1 MKKSSRKDKI
11 YQKIMHTGLPA
22 TLLRNSTQIFSF
34 SFHAAQIEAELNI
47 DRANVSR
54 ALNQLVNEGQV
65 LKISGK
71 PVLYFAK
78 EPLEAAFHITFTQH
92 IFPSKDAF
100 LNFLHHKTVSQVP
113 SPTASPPNKSAATT
127 KNDAAKKIFNT
138 IIGADSSLKN
148 QIKQAIAA
156 IIYPPN
162 GLHTF
167 LIGPTGVGKTTFA
180 ELMHCY
186 AIEIKRLRSDAPYII
201 FNCTDYAGNAPLL
214 LSYLFGHLKGAFTG
228 ADKEKKGLIDAADGG
243 ILFLDEVH
251 RLPPEGQEMLFSLI
265 DRGKFRRLGESDSL
279 HTANVLLILATTE
292 NPEKSILT
300 TFLRRIPCVIKLPGL
315 AERPLT
321 ERMQLISA
329 FFMEESKKIKLPVI
343 VAIEVLKL
351 LLLYD
356 CKGNIGQLKNDIQIT
371 CASAFVEY
379 ISGNQSRIYI
389 KLSLMADR
397 FKEGMFTLDQKREE
411 LLQNFDLQMVG
422 ELTFDAQT
430 SPTESPLG
438 KILLHDNYRTEE
450 DFYENILTTSRKY
463 FDEGKSIEDIKKNI
477 NLEVESYF
485 NKHAYRQIRQNDPG
499 DKSILFKFVQEKII
513 NVVEDIL
520 ADVAHDLAITIDAKI
535 VYGLALHIETLL
547 ERLKNGIYHDQPDTK
562 LAEGTL
568 TEEYRISQKIKEKL
582 EKAFQVSIPK
592 EEATFIAMFLY
603 ALKSNPSKESIAV
616 LVLAHGDA
624 TASSMASVANQLLA
638 TKQVQAIDMPLTETV
653 NSTLT
658 KVLRIAQEIPHR
670 KGILLLV
677 DMGSLTAFAD
687 VITKKTG
694 MPAKTVKMVST
705 PMVIEAARK
714 SIMPGMTLERL
725 ASEVESASRYI
736 GQHIELSDMAQAIAP
751 AGLPPD
757 ETDWFCQD
765 RDRMMKLLE
774 KVLTFLNPPK
784 AYDLLNQVYHALLAR
799 LHITPDR
806 GLKIKFIFHN
816 MSMIERAIAHETLD
830 NTRLK
835 ELKKTEKKIF
845 LLIKKEFALIENTF
859 GTKIPDSELAY
870 IVEMLRI
877 YRP

>member
-1 MKKSSRKDKI
+1 MI
-11 YQKIMHTGLPA
+11 
-22 TLLRNSTQIFSF
+22 
-34 SFHAAQIEAELNI
+34 
-47 DRANVSR
+47 
-54 ALNQLVNEGQV
+54 
-65 LKISGK
+65 
-71 PVLYFAK
+71 
-78 EPLEAAFHITFTQH
+78 
-92 IFPSKDAF
+92 
-100 LNFLHHKTVSQVP
+100 
-113 SPTASPPNKSAATT
+113 
-127 KNDAAKKIFNT
+127 
-138 IIGADSSLKN
+138 
-148 QIKQAIAA
+148 
-156 IIYPPN
+156 
-162 GLHTF
+162 
-167 LIGPTGVGKTTFA
+167 
-180 ELMHCY
+180 HCY

-201 FNCTDYAGNAPLL
+201 FNCADYAGNAPLL

-603 ALKSNPSKESIAV
+603 ALKSNPSKESKSFY
-616 LVLAHGDA
+616 
-624 TASSMASVANQLLA
+624 SSKKNLHSSKTLSVRKYL
-638 TKQVQAIDMPLTETV
+638 TV
-653 NSTLT
+653 N
-658 KVLRIAQEIPHR
+658 
-670 KGILLLV
+670 
-677 DMGSLTAFAD
+677 
-687 VITKKTG
+687 
-694 MPAKTVKMVST
+694 
-705 PMVIEAARK
+705 
-714 SIMPGMTLERL
+714 
-725 ASEVESASRYI
+725 
-736 GQHIELSDMAQAIAP
+736 
-751 AGLPPD
+751 
-757 ETDWFCQD
+757 
-765 RDRMMKLLE
+765 
-774 KVLTFLNPPK
+774 
-784 AYDLLNQVYHALLAR
+784 
-799 LHITPDR
+799 LHI
-806 GLKIKFIFHN
+806 
-816 MSMIERAIAHETLD
+816 S
-830 NTRLK
+830 
-835 ELKKTEKKIF
+835 
-845 LLIKKEFALIENTF
+845 
-859 GTKIPDSELAY
+859 
-870 IVEMLRI
+870 
-877 YRP
+877 